1 MSLADS
7 LTTDT
12 FTGENVEGLKL
23 SAPGGSSVI
32 TPATTLLVEI
42 NKSSSSTSSSDV
54 ANALGLLE

>member
-42 NKSSSSTSSSDV
+42 NKSSSST
-54 ANALGLLE
+54 NFK